1 MGYIAAN
8 CTAGLFTE
16 SSIYPKY
23 SKAEVEQPQL
33 SKVSLRV
40 SERQKERERKRGTGR
55 ERDRKR
61 DRDWQTYLYI

>member
-8 CTAGLFTE
+8 CIAGLFTE

-23 SKAEVEQPQL
+23 SKAGVEQPQL

-40 SERQKERERKRGTGR
+40 SERRRDRKREKEREGQR
-55 ERDRKR
+55 ERKR
-61 DRDWQTYLYI
+61 DRDW